1 MAKFI
6 CIIFKLFFK
15 ANVKQLKIKQ
25 MKNFLRVLF
34 ILVLFSAFGTLNA
47 QQQKK
52 IKLGHIDSGELLSL
66 MPGKDSAQVKLQE
79 YATNLGQ
86 QLKTMQTELETKE
99 QDYREN
105 EKTWS
110 ELIRSTK
117 YKELIDLSNRIEA
130 FQTSAQEDLQNK
142 EQELLQPII
151 DKAKKAIE
159 LVAAENGYTYILD
172 TSYGIVLYFEPTE
185 DILPFVK
192 KKLNLR

>member
-185 DILPFVK
+185 DILPLVK